1 MDKTKLKSNK
11 AFGIL
16 FFIIFLIVTLY
27 PFFFNKEEII
37 IWSLIVSLLFLVLG
51 LLNSGLLTP
60 LKIIWINFGIILGK
74 LISPLIIGLLYLLV
88 IFPTSI
94 YVKIFKKNYMDID
107 REKNLVTYWKL
118 VKKNKINVT
127 YF

>member
-1 MDKTKLKSNK
+1 MDKNKLNSNK

-37 IWSLIVSLLFLVLG
+37 IWSLIVSLIFLVLG

-60 LKIIWINFGIILGK
+60 LKIIWINFGIILGN
-74 LISPLIIGLLYLLV
+74 LISPLIIGLLYFLV

-94 YVKIFKKNYMDID
+94 YVKIFKKNYIDID